1 MSLSSQT
8 IDTLIDLVEIK
19 LSCFEVWD
27 REDKRE
33 LKALQ
38 AARDELRTA
47 RRPAARRGAAA
58 TAAKPANAD
67 ARGTG
72 AARAKVAVAG

>member
-1 MSLSSQT
+1 MTLSTPT
-8 IDTLIDLVEIK
+8 IETLIDLVEIK

-38 AARDELRTA
+38 SARDELSQARAAAERA
-47 RRPAARRGAAA
+47 RRRPRAVPDPAERR
-58 TAAKPANAD
+58 
-67 ARGTG
+67 
-72 AARAKVAVAG
+72 VAVG

>member
-1 MSLSSQT
+1 MTLSTPT
-8 IDTLIDLVEIK
+8 IETLIDLVEIK

-38 AARDELRTA
+38 SARDELSEARAAAERA
-47 RRPAARRGAAA
+47 RRRPRPVPAPADRR
-58 TAAKPANAD
+58 
-67 ARGTG
+67 
-72 AARAKVAVAG
+72 VAVG

>member
-1 MSLSSQT
+1 MTPLSTPT

-19 LSCFEVWD
+19 LSCVEVWD

-38 AARDELRTA
+38 SARDELRQTRA
-47 RRPAARRGAAA
+47 AAKRPAPPRPLCEPAARR
-58 TAAKPANAD
+58 TAV
-67 ARGTG
+67 G
-72 AARAKVAVAG
+72 

>member
-1 MSLSSQT
+1 MTLSTPT
-8 IDTLIDLVEIK
+8 IETLIDLVEIK

-38 AARDELRTA
+38 SARDELRRASADAPCA
-47 RRPAARRGAAA
+47 RRRPRAVPEPQDRR
-58 TAAKPANAD
+58 
-67 ARGTG
+67 
-72 AARAKVAVAG
+72 VAVG

>member
-1 MSLSSQT
+1 MTLSTPT
-8 IDTLIDLVEIK
+8 IETLIDLVEIK

-38 AARDELRTA
+38 SARDELHQVRA
-47 RRPAARRGAAA
+47 GAKRPGRRPRAVPEPAGAR
-58 TAAKPANAD
+58 
-67 ARGTG
+67 
-72 AARAKVAVAG
+72 VAVG

>member
-1 MSLSSQT
+1 MTLSPPT
-8 IDTLIDLVEIK
+8 IETLIDLVEIK

-38 AARDELRTA
+38 SARDELIHARAAAERA
-47 RRPAARRGAAA
+47 RRRPRAVPDPAERR
-58 TAAKPANAD
+58 
-67 ARGTG
+67 
-72 AARAKVAVAG
+72 VAVG

>member
-1 MSLSSQT
+1 MTLSTPT
-8 IDTLIDLVEIK
+8 IETLIDLVEIK

-38 AARDELRTA
+38 SARDELRRA
-47 RRPAARRGAAA
+47 RADAPRPGRRPRAVPEPAERR
-58 TAAKPANAD
+58 
-67 ARGTG
+67 
-72 AARAKVAVAG
+72 VAVG

>member
-1 MSLSSQT
+1 MTLSTPT
-8 IDTLIDLVEIK
+8 IETLIDLVEIK

-38 AARDELRTA
+38 SARAELHRA
-47 RRPAARRGAAA
+47 R
-58 TAAKPANAD
+58 AD
-67 ARGTG
+67 APRR
-72 AARAKVAVAG
+72 ARPRAVPDPEAPRVAVG